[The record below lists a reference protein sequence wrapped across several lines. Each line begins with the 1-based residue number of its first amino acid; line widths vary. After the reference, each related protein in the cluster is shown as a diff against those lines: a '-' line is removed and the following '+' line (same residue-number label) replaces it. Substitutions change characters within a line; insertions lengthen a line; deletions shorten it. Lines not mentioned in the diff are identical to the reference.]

1 MPSSLS
7 FRSVVT
13 LLHQC
18 DHFFLIA
25 VASTNRCS
33 TTMVYDSDQHRVR
46 CEGPTTSC
54 IQRHRGGEAS
64 KIAAAQQGTM
74 PYHLQMTLKHG
85 RDGFHWMTTFPTSR
99 QRQKAAFFS
108 NDQTIRPSQHHPRIS
123 VPPPQQKSQ
132 SQSHNQKSLRPS
144 TPTPRISP
152 PSQRSHKN
160 NTTASRKWNGSTET
174 QDNVRQTAGAKQQF
188 PRVEK
193 QRETGN
199 DIRERAQQPR
209 VGAHRS
215 E

>member
-7 FRSVVT
+7 FRNIVT

-25 VASTNRCS
+25 VANANRCS

-74 PYHLQMTLKHG
+74 PYHPQMTLKHG

-99 QRQKAAFFS
+99 QRQKAAFFFQRP
-108 NDQTIRPSQHHPRIS
+108 NNQTKPAPSKNIRTTSTTEEPEPE
-123 VPPPQQKSQ
+123 PQSEE
-132 SQSHNQKSLRPS
+132 
-144 TPTPRISP
+144 PTPKHPHPQNITP
-152 PSQRSHKN
+152 VPK
-160 NTTASRKWNGSTET
+160 K
-174 QDNVRQTAGAKQQF
+174 
-188 PRVEK
+188 P
-193 QRETGN
+193 
-199 DIRERAQQPR
+199 
-209 VGAHRS
+209 
-215 E
+215 